1 MVAAMAEARRKFWGW
16 GLEAETLGEAEA
28 RRVVERVAPLVG
40 LEPGPYTAPPRIEE
54 VRLRPPRVAP
64 PASLAAL
71 CRSDAYARA
80 SHACGK
86 SYPDY
91 VRAFRR
97 AFDPAPDIVAYPES
111 ETDIAALLDW
121 AGEAALA
128 VIPYGGGSTV
138 VGGVEPRTGS
148 GYAAALT
155 VDLRRLD
162 KVLEIDRT
170 SRAARIQA
178 GVFGPALEA
187 RLKPAGLTLR
197 HFPQSFEFS
206 TLGGWI
212 ATRSGGHYAT
222 LHTHIDEFVES
233 LRTVTPAGVLESR
246 RLPGSGAG
254 PSPDRLVIGSEGAL
268 GIVTE
273 AWMRLQDRP
282 TWRASAAL
290 RFADFAAAAEA
301 IRAVGQAGLYPTNLR
316 LVDSEEARLA
326 GAGDGGFHLAVLAF
340 ESADHPVEPWMTRA
354 LECMAD
360 HGAECDR
367 EAPAK
372 ARDPLAD
379 TWRAAFI
386 RAPYDREA
394 LIAHGLLHDTFE
406 SAVTWDRFAEFHAS
420 VKAATEAAILRAT
433 GVPGHVTC
441 RFTHVYPDGPAPY
454 FTCHA
459 KPTPGAEIEQWRA
472 IKAAASDALIAAG
485 GTITHHHAVGRD
497 HMPWYE
503 AQRPALFGTA
513 LAAAKRALDPDGIL
527 NPGVLLPPRPAAT
540 AAAGKPE
547 DALRP

>member
-1 MVAAMAEARRKFWGW
+1 MTENRRKFWGW
-16 GLEAETLGEAEA
+16 GLEAQTLSEAEA
-28 RRVVERVAPLVG
+28 HRVVERIALLVG

-54 VRLRPPRVAP
+54 VRLHPPRVAP
-64 PASLAAL
+64 PDSLDAL
-71 CRSDAYARA
+71 CRSDTLARA
-80 SHACGK
+80 SHAYGK

-97 AFDPAPDIVAYPES
+97 VFEAAPDVVAYPEN
-111 ETDIAALLDW
+111 EADVAALLDW
-121 AGEAALA
+121 AGAEGLA

-138 VGGVEPRTGS
+138 VGGVEPRTGR

-155 VDLRRLD
+155 IDLRRLD
-162 KVLEIDRT
+162 KVLEIDRA

-178 GVFGPALEA
+178 GIFGPALEA

-222 LHTHIDEFVES
+222 LYTHIDEFVES

-290 RFADFAAAAEA
+290 RFVDFAAAAEA

-326 GAGDGGFHLAVLAF
+326 GAGDGGFHLVVLAF

-360 HGAECDR
+360 HGAAFDR

-379 TWRAAFI
+379 AWRAAFI

-420 VKAATEAAILRAT
+420 VKAATEAAIRRAT
-433 GVPGHVTC
+433 GAPGHVTC

-454 FTCHA
+454 FTYHA
-459 KPTPGAEIEQWRA
+459 KPAPGAEIEQWRE

-503 AQRPALFGTA
+503 TQRPALFGVA
-513 LAAAKRALDPDGIL
+513 LAAAKAVLDPGGVL
-527 NPGVLLPPRPAAT
+527 NPGVLVPPRPGARPP
-540 AAAGKPE
+540 AGGGGPE
-547 DALRP
+547 PA

>member
-1 MVAAMAEARRKFWGW
+1 MTENRRKFWGW
-16 GLEAETLGEAEA
+16 GLEAQTLSEAEA
-28 RRVVERVAPLVG
+28 RRVVERIAPLVG

-54 VRLRPPRVAP
+54 VRLHPPRVAP
-64 PASLAAL
+64 PDSLAAL
-71 CRSDAYARA
+71 CRSDDHARA
-80 SHACGK
+80 SHAYGK

-97 AFDPAPDIVAYPES
+97 AFEAAPDVVAYPEN
-111 ETDIAALLDW
+111 EADVAALLDW
-121 AGEAALA
+121 AGTAGLA

-155 VDLRRLD
+155 IDLRRLD
-162 KVLEIDRT
+162 KVLEIDRA

-178 GVFGPALEA
+178 GIFGPALEA

-222 LHTHIDEFVES
+222 LYTHIDEFVES

-290 RFADFAAAAEA
+290 RFVDFAAAAEA

-326 GAGDGGFHLAVLAF
+326 GAGDGGFHLVVLAF

-360 HGAECDR
+360 HGAAFDR

-379 TWRAAFI
+379 AWRAAFI

-420 VKAATEAAILRAT
+420 VKAATEAAIRRAT
-433 GVPGHVTC
+433 GAPGHVTC

-454 FTCHA
+454 FTYHA
-459 KPTPGAEIEQWRA
+459 KPAPGAEIEQWRE
-472 IKAAASDALIAAG
+472 IKAAASDALITAS

-503 AQRPALFGTA
+503 TQRPALFGVA
-513 LAAAKRALDPDGIL
+513 LAAAKAVLDPGGVL
-527 NPGVLLPPRPAAT
+527 NPGVLVPPRPGARPP
-540 AAAGKPE
+540 AGGGGPE
-547 DALRP
+547 PA